1 MERPA
6 QITNDHEWR
15 ASCSEIVRVARGIL
29 DHSMGVVAGARLL
42 SALCF
47 RVSAENDPDFL
58 TFTGID
64 SDTDRFP
71 LGEVRSRWSS
81 EALARYDDERLTAE
95 AHWRKYAEGACTNL
109 IQKYG
114 VAG

>member
-1 MERPA
+1 MERPV

-15 ASCSEIVRVARGIL
+15 ASCGEIIRVARGIL
-29 DHSMGVVAGARLL
+29 DHSIGVVAGARLL
-42 SALCF
+42 SALRF

-64 SDTDRFP
+64 SETDRFP

-81 EALARYDDERLTAE
+81 EALARFDDERLTAE
-95 AHWRKYAEGACTNL
+95 GHWRESAERACVSL
-109 IQKYG
+109 IQKYEA
-114 VAG
+114 AG